1 MPICILDRGVGGAG
15 RVVKS
20 AGSHSVAAR
29 FPVGMLA
36 AMPPTPPSTPARD
49 EARIRDRGD
58 ACPGALRLHA
68 ADDGGLARLRLPA
81 GRLTAHQVEALA
93 VAAETLG
100 DGRISLTSRGNAEL
114 RGLAEECGAELAALL
129 AEAGLLPSPTHER
142 VRNIVASPAAGL
154 DGLGGPEVQLWAH
167 ELDALLCAEPWAAA
181 LSGRFLF
188 VLDDGRADVAGL
200 GGDVTLVAVRP
211 GAGQETTAGQE
222 TPTRQETTAGQETPT
237 RQETTAGQETP
248 TRQEPTAWQE
258 PAAGRL
264 YVGGRAWLVAGADA
278 PRAALAAA
286 GAFLD
291 AARTA
296 GNGAWRVRELPEGST
311 PDVAGALDR
320 AGIAAEPVPPAE
332 SLLVHAPPLAPGPLG
347 AASLH
352 VLAPLGR
359 LTAAQLRA
367 LLPAEEVRL
376 TPWRGAV
383 VVGAAPGHQD
393 HARLAALDSLGLI
406 TRPDSPWAGVS
417 ACTGRPGCA
426 KSLADVR
433 ADAAP
438 GSARGLPVHYS
449 GCERR
454 CGHPH
459 GTWVD
464 VVATADGAYLVDG
477 APTPRTALHDAVT
490 TARNG
495 AIARATT
502 PSTPAET
509 TR

>member
-1 MPICILDRGVGGAG
+1 
-15 RVVKS
+15 
-20 AGSHSVAAR
+20 
-29 FPVGMLA
+29 MLA
-36 AMPPTPPSTPARD
+36 AMPPTPPSTPPRD

-68 ADDGGLARLRLPA
+68 ADDGRLARLRLPA
-81 GRLTAHQVEALA
+81 GCLTPHQVETLA

-114 RGLAEECGAELAALL
+114 RGLTEECGAELAALL

-154 DGLGGPEVQLWAH
+154 DGLGGPEVQLWAR

-200 GGDVTLVAVRP
+200 GGDVTLVAVQP
-211 GAGQETTAGQE
+211 GAARKPG
-222 TPTRQETTAGQETPT
+222 
-237 RQETTAGQETP
+237 
-248 TRQEPTAWQE
+248 
-258 PAAGRL
+258 AARVPGAAPKPGAARL
-264 YVGGRAWLVAGADA
+264 YVGGRAWRVAGGDA

-291 AARTA
+291 AARAA
-296 GNGAWRVRELPEGST
+296 GNGAWRVRELPEGSA

-320 AGIAAEPVPPAE
+320 AGIAAEPVTAAE
-332 SLLVHAPPLAPGPLG
+332 SLLVYAPPLAPGPLG
-347 AASLH
+347 AGSLY

-383 VVGAAPGHQD
+383 VAGAGPYED
-393 HARLAALDSLGLI
+393 RLAALDSHGLI
-406 TRPDSPWAGVS
+406 TRPASPWAGVS

-477 APTPRTALHDAVT
+477 APTPRTALPDAVT
-490 TARNG
+490 TAR
-495 AIARATT
+495 
-502 PSTPAET
+502 T

>member
-1 MPICILDRGVGGAG
+1 
-15 RVVKS
+15 
-20 AGSHSVAAR
+20 
-29 FPVGMLA
+29 MLA
-36 AMPPTPPSTPARD
+36 AMPPTPPPTPERD

-68 ADDGGLARLRLPA
+68 ADDGRLARLRLPA
-81 GRLTAHQVEALA
+81 GRLTSRQVEALA
-93 VAAETLG
+93 TAAESLG

-114 RGLAEECGAELAALL
+114 RGLTEECGAELAALL

-154 DGLGGPEVQLWAH
+154 DGLGGPEVQLWAR
-167 ELDALLCAEPWAAA
+167 ELDGLLCGEPWAAA

-188 VLDDGRADVAGL
+188 VLDDGRGDVAGL
-200 GGDVTLVAVRP
+200 GGDVTLVAVEP
-211 GAGQETTAGQE
+211 GTAV
-222 TPTRQETTAGQETPT
+222 
-237 RQETTAGQETP
+237 
-248 TRQEPTAWQE
+248 
-258 PAAGRL
+258 L
-264 YVGGRAWLVAGADA
+264 YVGGRAFRVGGADA

-296 GNGAWRVRELPEGST
+296 GNGAWRVRELPEDHA
-311 PDVAGALDR
+311 PDVAGALAR
-320 AGIAAEPVPPAE
+320 AGIAAEPVP
-332 SLLVHAPPLAPGPLG
+332 APHLRERAPLAPGPLG
-347 AASLH
+347 ATALY
-352 VLAPLGR
+352 VLVPLGR

-367 LLPAEEVRL
+367 LLPADEVRL

-383 VVGAAPGHQD
+383 VVGAR
-393 HARLAALDSLGLI
+393 ARATDADRLGERLPDRLGDQLPDRLTDLASYGLI
-406 TRPDSPWAGVS
+406 TRPDSPWAGVG

-433 ADAAP
+433 ADAHP
-438 GSARGLPVHYS
+438 GSARPLPSTGPHPGSAGPLPSAGPHPGSAGLLPVHYS

-459 GTWVD
+459 GAWVD

-477 APTPRTALHDAVT
+477 VPTPRTALPEAVT
-490 TARNG
+490 HARTNP
-495 AIARATT
+495 ATT
-502 PSTPAET
+502 T

>member
-1 MPICILDRGVGGAG
+1 
-15 RVVKS
+15 
-20 AGSHSVAAR
+20 
-29 FPVGMLA
+29 MLA

-81 GRLTAHQVEALA
+81 GRLTHHQVEALA

-154 DGLGGPEVQLWAH
+154 DGLGGPEVQLWAR
-167 ELDALLCAEPWAAA
+167 ELDSLLCAEPWAAA

-211 GAGQETTAGQE
+211 TGVREEPGAVWEPDAVREPGAV
-222 TPTRQETTAGQETPT
+222 
-237 RQETTAGQETP
+237 
-248 TRQEPTAWQE
+248 QEPGAV
-258 PAAGRL
+258 RL

-291 AARTA
+291 AARAA
-296 GNGAWRVRELPEGST
+296 GNGAWRVRELPEGHA
-311 PDVAGALDR
+311 PDVAGTLDR
-320 AGIAAEPVPPAE
+320 AGIAAEPVPPAD
-332 SLLVHAPPLAPGPLG
+332 SLPVHAPPLAPGPLG
-347 AASLH
+347 ADSLH

-383 VVGAAPGHQD
+383 VVGAGPYEE
-393 HARLAALDSLGLI
+393 RLAALDAHGLI

-477 APTPRTALHDAVT
+477 APTPRTALTEAVT
-490 TARNG
+490 TAR
-495 AIARATT
+495 T
-502 PSTPAET
+502 T

>member
-1 MPICILDRGVGGAG
+1 
-15 RVVKS
+15 
-20 AGSHSVAAR
+20 
-29 FPVGMLA
+29 MLA
-36 AMPPTPPSTPARD
+36 AMPPTPPPTPERD

-68 ADDGGLARLRLPA
+68 ADDGRLARLRLPA
-81 GRLTAHQVEALA
+81 GRLTTRQAEVLA
-93 VAAETLG
+93 TAAESLG

-154 DGLGGPEVQLWAH
+154 DGLGGPEVQLWARA
-167 ELDALLCAEPWAAA
+167 LDGLLCAAPWAAA

-188 VLDDGRADVAGL
+188 VLDDGRGDVAGL
-200 GGDVTLVAVRP
+200 GGDVTLVAVGP
-211 GAGQETTAGQE
+211 DSAL
-222 TPTRQETTAGQETPT
+222 
-237 RQETTAGQETP
+237 
-248 TRQEPTAWQE
+248 
-258 PAAGRL
+258 L
-264 YVGGRAWLVAGADA
+264 YVGGRALRVRGDDA

-291 AARTA
+291 AAREA
-296 GNGAWRVRELPEGST
+296 GNGAWRVRELPEGHA

-320 AGIAAEPVPPAE
+320 AGIAAEPVPAGE
-332 SLLVHAPPLAPGPLG
+332 SLLVLGQPLAPGPLG
-347 AASLH
+347 ATALY

-367 LLPAEEVRL
+367 LLPAEEIRL

-383 VVGAAPGHQD
+383 VVGAAGPD
-393 HARLAALDSLGLI
+393 RLAALAAPPYGLI

-438 GSARGLPVHYS
+438 GRTGLPVHYS

-464 VVATADGAYLVDG
+464 VVATADGTYLVDG
-477 APTPRTALHDAVT
+477 VPTARTALPEAVATARTALPEAVT
-490 TARNG
+490 TARPKS
-495 AIARATT
+495 ATPTTTATT
-502 PSTPAET
+502 T

>member
-1 MPICILDRGVGGAG
+1 
-15 RVVKS
+15 
-20 AGSHSVAAR
+20 
-29 FPVGMLA
+29 MLA
-36 AMPPTPPSTPARD
+36 AMPPTPPSTPPRD

-68 ADDGGLARLRLPA
+68 ADDGRLARLRLPA
-81 GRLTAHQVEALA
+81 GRLTAHQVETLA

-129 AEAGLLPSPTHER
+129 TAAGLLPSPTHER

-154 DGLGGPEVQLWAH
+154 DGLGGPEVQLWAR

-200 GGDVTLVAVRP
+200 GGDVTLVAPAP
-211 GAGQETTAGQE
+211 GAPAG
-222 TPTRQETTAGQETPT
+222 PG
-237 RQETTAGQETP
+237 
-248 TRQEPTAWQE
+248 
-258 PAAGRL
+258 AARL
-264 YVGGRAWLVAGADA
+264 YVGGRAWRVAGADA

-291 AARTA
+291 AARAA
-296 GNGAWRVRELPEGST
+296 GNGAWRVRELPEGCA

-320 AGIAAEPVPPAE
+320 AGISAEPVPAAQ

-367 LLPAEEVRL
+367 LLPADEVRL
-376 TPWRGAV
+376 TPWRGV
-383 VVGAAPGHQD
+383 VVAGAGPSED
-393 HARLAALDSLGLI
+393 RLAALGSHGLI

-477 APTPRTALHDAVT
+477 APTPRTALPDAVT
-490 TARNG
+490 TAR
-495 AIARATT
+495 
-502 PSTPAET
+502 T